1 MPTGGIEAGNLADY
15 FAAGAA
21 CVGMGGKLV
30 SDAALV
36 AKDDEA
42 IRAAARTVK
51 AALKELA

>member
-1 MPTGGIEAGNLADY
+1 
-15 FAAGAA
+15 
-21 CVGMGGKLV
+21 MGGKLV